1 MSRVQEA
8 GGRLDCQ
15 SAPGRGATFTLSLP
29 VGVAAV
35 APAAPASSPQP
46 AVPRFSET
54 ILLVD
59 DEPLVRNVVA
69 RVLRSQ
75 RYEIVE
81 ASSAEGARQA
91 LKTHGPRIKLVLLDQ
106 SMPAE
111 TGLEALPSLKSLCPS
126 PIILFTG
133 LATDLPEG
141 VAALLEK
148 PARPAELLRLVREVL
163 DEHAG

>member
-1 MSRVQEA
+1 M
-8 GGRLDCQ
+8 
-15 SAPGRGATFTLSLP
+15 
-29 VGVAAV
+29 
-35 APAAPASSPQP
+35 
-46 AVPRFSET
+46 
-54 ILLVD
+54 LVD

-81 ASSAEGARQA
+81 ADSAGGAREA
-91 LKTHGPRIKLVLLDQ
+91 LKKHASRINLVLLDQ

-111 TGLEALPSLKSLCPS
+111 TGLEALPSLKDLS
-126 PIILFTG
+126 PAPVILFTG

-163 DEHAG
+163 DEWARGD